1 MMEISTMIFLGGL
14 IFLGGAFIGGV
25 TTFFAMCL
33 TFAISERYEN
43 QAKQE
48 QEQDAKTAGK

>member
-1 MMEISTMIFLGGL
+1 MEISIMIYLSGL
-14 IFLGGAFIGGV
+14 IFLGGTFIGGV

-43 QAKQE
+43 NKDKQE
-48 QEQDAKTAGK
+48 LKKDAKIAE

>member
-1 MMEISTMIFLGGL
+1 MEISTMIFLGGL